1 MTVEDGHGQWKV
13 DRKFT
18 ILRPSPAGPETRTG
32 QMEVELLAELG
43 ELGWELITETVLL
56 RSGPWTTAGVP
67 IGDFPIET
75 VWTFKRPVGD

>member
-18 ILRPSPAGPETRTG
+18 IVGPSPAKPETRTG

-43 ELGWELITETVLL
+43 QLGWELITETILL
-56 RSGPWTTAGVP
+56 RSGPWATAGVP
-67 IGDFPIET
+67 IGEFPIET
-75 VWTFKRPVGD
+75 EWTFKRPVGD